1 MNLQARIRRLER
13 EVKKRRPAERQIYI
27 ISSAFFPRTK
37 NSPEPAPGDVVF
49 IMPRP
54 GEKLTAAASQ
64 ALLNVEGKGT
74 L

>member
-27 ISSAFFPRTK
+27 ISSAFLPRTK
-37 NSPEPAPGDVVF
+37 AGGELAPGDVVF

-54 GEKLTAAASQ
+54 GEKLAAAAGQ
-64 ALLNVEGKGT
+64 GEIDPKE
-74 L
+74 